1 MWYRFNNNFFKYQ
14 INYIY
19 NQGLKYLQKR
29 NLTIEI
35 DIQKLT
41 ECVCEI
47 ILCVCTVGFCQP
59 LD

>member
-14 INYIY
+14 INDIY

-47 ILCVCTVGFCQP
+47 ILCVCTAGFCQP